1 MGGWY
6 RSPAYLIW
14 VIGGLVV
21 IVGVTVALGLSNPTD
36 KRVIFAI
43 LPMLAVYM
51 GGIFVMQARAA
62 RRAAIGESAQE
73 PVPEPAS
80 GPGPPAGRAELARAL
95 AVKAIDPAARQ
106 AARRSSAGIW
116 LSQVTYAAVLTAM
129 ILVGVGLYYGG
140 VDETLYPFGDTGPG
154 VPVAFLPIFA
164 MIAFLVLRI
173 PFTLRGSVEASNV
186 ELEPLGLELTETPR
200 IGVRPRWGGS
210 GLQTDVR
217 GPSVLAGHRHG
228 RAVRIELDASSY
240 ETRVAQR
247 APSFQVSGKDGRLA
261 AAGDAPAAVR
271 DAVAALEPAARWRGV
286 KVEAGDD
293 GIVVK
298 RRGGVRTS
306 EERRWMDDLWLAERL
321 ADAVAVP

>member
-36 KRVIFAI
+36 QRVIFAI

-51 GGIFVMQARAA
+51 GGIFVMQARAT

-95 AVKAIDPAARQ
+95 
-106 AARRSSAGIW
+106 
-116 LSQVTYAAVLTAM
+116 
-129 ILVGVGLYYGG
+129 
-140 VDETLYPFGDTGPG
+140 
-154 VPVAFLPIFA
+154 
-164 MIAFLVLRI
+164 RI

-186 ELEPLGLELTETPR
+186 ELEPLGLALTETPTM
-200 IGVRPRWGGS
+200 GVRPRWGGS
-210 GLQTDVR
+210 GLQTDVQ
-217 GPSVLAGHRHG
+217 GPSVMAGHRHG
-228 RAVRIELDASSY
+228 RAVRIELDARSF

-247 APSFQVSGKDGRLA
+247 APSFKISGKDGRLA

-271 DAVAALEPAARWRGV
+271 DALAALEPAARWRGV

-298 RRGGVRTS
+298 RRGSVRAS